1 MPPKRGGG
9 NTNQYDRSRDNQIKS
24 QQHSS
29 TTNDAQTIKNPS
41 PTSLNQLKFSISP
54 LNLDPKCCNS
64 KGDHLT
70 NSFDCSTYKEQER
83 RIQKMINQYS
93 STTKQ
98 ITTTTVPTLNN
109 NDEFSPLSNHQ
120 FRQQNFIKRI

>member
-1 MPPKRGGG
+1 MPPKKGEGS
-9 NTNQYDRSRDNQIKS
+9 TNQYDRCRDNQIKS

-29 TTNDAQTIKNPS
+29 TINDTQTIENPS
-41 PTSLNQLKFSISP
+41 PASLNQLKFSISP
-54 LNLDPKCCNS
+54 LNLEPKCCNC

-70 NSFDCSTYKEQER
+70 NSFDCSTYYEQER

-98 ITTTTVPTLNN
+98 ITTTTVPALNN

-120 FRQQNFIKRI
+120 FRQQNFIKKI

>member
-54 LNLDPKCCNS
+54 LNLELLND
-64 KGDHLT
+64 LT
-70 NSFDCSTYKEQER
+70 KVRAANGQLTANLLVPRS
-83 RIQKMINQYS
+83 IQKKPKI
-93 STTKQ
+93 
-98 ITTTTVPTLNN
+98 
-109 NDEFSPLSNHQ
+109 
-120 FRQQNFIKRI
+120 